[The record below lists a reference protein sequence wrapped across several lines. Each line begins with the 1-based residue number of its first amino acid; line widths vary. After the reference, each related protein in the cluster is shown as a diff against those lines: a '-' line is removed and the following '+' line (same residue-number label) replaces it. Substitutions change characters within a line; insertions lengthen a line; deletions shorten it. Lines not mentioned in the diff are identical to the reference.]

1 MLFKA
6 HHLICCWKKMLWKQ
20 LPTTTFHLVWPAKH
34 GRPYGILLTLTTT
47 NKFTAFFRPLLE
59 LKLELQKCSEKF
71 WKYLKCS
78 EKFCNV
84 SKRFRKVLKCSGTF
98 WKDLKCSEKLWNV
111 SKVIKCFEKS
121 WNVQKCCEKSLNVP
135 KGSKMFR
142 KIMKCAVSFKN
153 IPKCSKTS

>member
-34 GRPYGILLTLTTT
+34 GIPYGILLTLTTT

-59 LKLELQKCSEKF
+59 LKSELQKCSEKF
-71 WKYLKCS
+71 WKYS
-78 EKFCNV
+78 
-84 SKRFRKVLKCSGTF
+84 
-98 WKDLKCSEKLWNV
+98 KCSEKLWNV

-142 KIMKCAVSFKN
+142 KIMKSDVSFKN
-153 IPKCSKTS
+153 IPKCSKGLKCSEMFRNVLLCSKTS